1 MKTKGGRVYQ
11 TLIALLTRNRLAL
24 IIRVRIQIIY
34 NRTNNNPYAKRFIRD
49 LKLSAIGFP
58 LALVIMW
65 CMGHC
70 SGKAVTENDTPTE
83 KIDSCAVCG
92 LSSQPHLP
100 FKKGKKGCIA
110 HPPTTT
116 LN

>member
-49 LKLSAIGFP
+49 LQLSAIGFP

-70 SGKAVTENDTPTE
+70 SGKAVAESDTPTQDL
-83 KIDSCAVCG
+83 DSCAVCG
-92 LSSQPHLP
+92 LSSQAHAP
-100 FKKGKKGCIA
+100 FINGARACIA

-116 LN
+116 LK